1 MFQRLISRIL
11 PTGQE
16 ATPQQ
21 EQQQSH
27 EMSDVNRIID
37 MGFSEEQALNA
48 LLISHNDVSRAL
60 EYLLQSLVAPSSPEV
75 QPLSSRTVASNASA
89 IIAVD
94 YSDEDEQLQ
103 RALRDSMLVE
113 QNPSS
118 FKAEQINNNHRVK
131 KVGQQGGKKTA
142 TSIPIA
148 GNKAGQAA
156 MERLERQKQYGL
168 KGNTTTRSSSN
179 RGKIP
184 LPLSGKSKEEQIL
197 RSVNRMSPYPKAVD
211 TMLQA
216 MRRLQ
221 QDDSSS
227 TVRHSKFSEIDKSS
241 TGYQKALEGVPGV
254 TDLFLALNF
263 ELVANK
269 WTLPSYRA
277 MDKALLWLVTSSL
290 EQVRATNPD
299 YRRAKLKMEFISE
312 VRHMLENAATETC
325 QQQEEL
331 RARAVHKNLCPS
343 EPAEGTLHT
352 IIVSIVLATSH
363 SKKKQ
368 EEEYDIINSKTA
380 SSSTTK
386 TILSRRFHSDDTVRD
401 LLHWLGGNA
410 SAIPINLKLRK
421 WCLRDKNRYPSHP
434 ISCTEEVDLDKTL
447 QSVGCFPA
455 GLLELDLS
463 DDEWSNHGVNI

>member
-16 ATPQQ
+16 ASSQQ
-21 EQQQSH
+21 EQQQLH
-27 EMSDVNRIID
+27 EMSNVNSIMD

-48 LLISHNDVSRAL
+48 LLICHNDVPRAL
-60 EYLLQSLVAPSSPEV
+60 EYLLPSLVAVAPSSTAV
-75 QPLSSRTVASNASA
+75 QPPSSHTTNESA
-89 IIAVD
+89 D
-94 YSDEDEQLQ
+94 YSDEDKQLQ
-103 RALRDSMLVE
+103 RALQESMLID
-113 QNPSS
+113 QKTPSS
-118 FKAEQINNNHRVK
+118 KAELNNYRVK
-131 KVGQQGGKKTA
+131 KVGKLGGKASA

-156 MERLERQKQYGL
+156 LERLERQKQYGL
-168 KGNTTTRSSSN
+168 KGSTPTRGSN
-179 RGKIP
+179 RGKVP
-184 LPLSGKSKEEQIL
+184 LPLSSKSKEEQIL
-197 RSVNRMSPYPKAVD
+197 RSVNRMSPYPKAID

-221 QDDSSS
+221 QEDSSS
-227 TVRHSKFSEIDKSS
+227 TVRHSKYSQIDKSS
-241 TGYQKALEGVPGV
+241 PGYQQALEGVPGV

-263 ELVANK
+263 ELVSNK
-269 WTLPSYRA
+269 WTLPSHRA
-277 MDKALLWLVTSSL
+277 VDKALLWLVTSSL

-299 YRRAKLKMEFISE
+299 YRKAKQKMEFIKH
-312 VRHMLENAATETC
+312 VQQILQNATADETC
-325 QQQEEL
+325 QEQEEL

-368 EEEYDIINSKTA
+368 EEEYDIIHSKTA
-380 SSSTTK
+380 GSTSTTK
-386 TILSRRFHSDDTVRD
+386 TILSRKFHSDDTVRD
-401 LLHWLGGNA
+401 LLHWLGGHA
-410 SAIPINLKLRK
+410 SIIPTNLRLRE
-421 WCLRDKNRYPSHP
+421 WCLRDKNRYPAHP
-434 ISCTEEVDLDKTL
+434 ISCTEEADLNKTL

-463 DDEWSNHGVNI
+463 DDEWNNYGVST

>member
-21 EQQQSH
+21 DQQQQSH
-27 EMSDVNRIID
+27 EMSDVNRIMD

-48 LLISHNDVSRAL
+48 LLINHNDISRAL
-60 EYLLQSLVAPSSPEV
+60 EYLLQSLVTVAPSSPAV
-75 QPLSSRTVASNASA
+75 QPLSSQTVASNAPA
-89 IIAVD
+89 IIAAD
-94 YSDEDEQLQ
+94 YSDEDEQLR
-103 RALRDSMLVE
+103 RALQESMLVE

-118 FKAEQINNNHRVK
+118 YKTEQKNHRVK
-131 KVGQQGGKKTA
+131 KVGQPDGKKTA

-156 MERLERQKQYGL
+156 LERLERQKQYGL
-168 KGNTTTRSSSN
+168 KGKTTARSSSN

-221 QDDSSS
+221 QDDSF
-227 TVRHSKFSEIDKSS
+227 RHSKLSEIDKSS
-241 TGYQKALEGVPGV
+241 PGYQKALEGVPGV
-254 TDLFLALNF
+254 TDLFLALSF

-269 WTLPSYRA
+269 WTLPSHRA

-299 YRRAKLKMEFISE
+299 YRRAKLKMEFINE

-325 QQQEEL
+325 QQEEEL

-343 EPAEGTLHT
+343 EPADGTLHT

-401 LLHWLGGNA
+401 LLHWLGGHA
-410 SAIPINLKLRK
+410 SAIPLNLKLRK

-434 ISCTEEVDLDKTL
+434 ISCSEAVDLDKTL

-463 DDEWSNHGVNI
+463 DDEWNNHDINI